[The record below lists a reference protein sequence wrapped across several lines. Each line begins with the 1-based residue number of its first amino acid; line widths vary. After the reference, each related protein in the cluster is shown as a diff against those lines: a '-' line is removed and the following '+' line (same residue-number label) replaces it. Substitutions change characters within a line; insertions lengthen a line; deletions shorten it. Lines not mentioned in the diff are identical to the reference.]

1 MSFKILEKYNF
12 NKINNFFK
20 KYEDL
25 LQERYLY
32 CYLKYGPGI
41 LNADINNIK
50 KKGYFVSYIPIANR
64 DKFWDQSSDII
75 NIKKIVK
82 FNKNSKYYLWLIDN
96 NISIFYER
104 ECEIKKLMLKKF
116 KSYKSNKILVK
127 ASDKIY
133 SEKSEK
139 DASERD
145 ASERDASEKDAS
157 EKKNDTSEDEEEIMY
172 QMFINY

>member
-12 NKINNFFK
+12 IKINNFFK
-20 KYEDL
+20 NYEDS
-25 LQERYLY
+25 LQKSYLY
-32 CYLKYGPGI
+32 YYIKYGPGV
-41 LNADINNIK
+41 LNANINEIK
-50 KKGYFVSYIPIANR
+50 KKGYCISYIPIANR

-116 KSYKSNKILVK
+116 KSYKSNKALVK
-127 ASDKIY
+127 EFDKIY
-133 SEKSEK
+133 SEKSE
-139 DASERD
+139 RD
-145 ASERDASEKDAS
+145 ISEKDTS
-157 EKKNDTSEDEEEIMY
+157 EKDTSGKKNDTSEDEEEIIY